1 MKIKKIFFEGGSV
14 LFQKTADGQE
24 IFYPWGYPG
33 EAFLISPA
41 QKKALNKFF
50 YFFSFVILLSVFSL
64 VGADMAGIT
73 SISIFTKIIVLGIDA
88 VMAVYFCFVFHFR
101 KGKKLYLLP
110 IEMRPIKKVSI
121 LWTLVATQLLAV
133 YSVLALDFAQAL
145 FAIVPLLSAI
155 CIIFIIRRMEKSR
168 GYYFS
173 QN

>member
-1 MKIKKIFFEGGSV
+1 
-14 LFQKTADGQE
+14 
-24 IFYPWGYPG
+24 
-33 EAFLISPA
+33 
-41 QKKALNKFF
+41 
-50 YFFSFVILLSVFSL
+50 
-64 VGADMAGIT
+64 
-73 SISIFTKIIVLGIDA
+73 
-88 VMAVYFCFVFHFR
+88 
-101 KGKKLYLLP
+101 LP